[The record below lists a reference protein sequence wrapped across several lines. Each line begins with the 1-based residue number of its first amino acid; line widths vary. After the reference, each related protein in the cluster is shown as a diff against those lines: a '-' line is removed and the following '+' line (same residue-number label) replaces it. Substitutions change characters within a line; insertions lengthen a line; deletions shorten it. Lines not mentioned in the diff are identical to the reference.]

1 MLGPLEAKGKE
12 HTVTYPATFEVPTS
26 DPTTGLL
33 TSAYYRHVLQ
43 NELIPQ
49 ARETG
54 EPMTVFMLDLD
65 GFAAVNQI
73 HGRASGDE
81 LLAAVAALLREIMPS
96 GAVLARY
103 GGDEF
108 AGALPDTR
116 LDDAFT
122 QMEEFRRRVAAQA
135 FDEYPDLRT
144 TSSAGLAAYPANG
157 ATDVEL
163 MREADQ
169 ALYFAKSTGRN
180 KVSLPLTD
188 SRMVTK
194 TSHYTATQ
202 LERLS
207 RLGKTLKR
215 NEAGLLREALDDVL
229 KKYNDQLG
237 QAPKE

>member
-1 MLGPLEAKGKE
+1 M
-12 HTVTYPATFEVPTS
+12 
-26 DPTTGLL
+26 
-33 TSAYYRHVLQ
+33 
-43 NELIPQ
+43 
-49 ARETG
+49 
-54 EPMTVFMLDLD
+54 FMLDLD

-73 HGRASGDE
+73 RPRIRRRAAHGGCRA
-81 LLAAVAALLREIMPS
+81 AQEIMPS

-144 TSSAGLAAYPANG
+144 TSSAGLAAYPVNG

-188 SRMVTK
+188 SRMVTRRA
-194 TSHYTATQ
+194 TTATQ

-215 NEAGLLREALDDVL
+215 NEAGSSARRSTTCSRSTTTSSARRRRSGVL
-229 KKYNDQLG
+229 QSRATSPRCARPRRLPWS
-237 QAPKE
+237 APGRHVRRGGHGGSARQVNRAACRD